1 MQIPDGLAHSFY
13 QIDMH
18 QNSSVYSPLLASS
31 NTFEIVPPSTSSL
44 TSATATQTSQS
55 SSTTTQA
62 TNTPQSQSTSP
73 PTASTT
79 GIPHKSNGSVIGAA
93 VGGTIGGIALI
104 LLALLLFC
112 RLRRRNVRQTVL
124 INDHVVSPYDPPVE
138 HTSPFAASYHDRQFI
153 PSQPSLTRVSPF
165 VLDVER
171 QTQTSSDPS
180 IAKNRE
186 LVIPHVHN
194 ALSTD
199 SSWYLTTGLPRDQLR
214 NERERLLVEIS
225 ALRSGAGQS
234 TFSASSVAGTDT
246 SGRADSDSSDM
257 RNRLE
262 QLTEHV
268 RRLETALERATQV
281 YDAPPTYNASDR

>member
-1 MQIPDGLAHSFY
+1 MDCDADHLTATVQRADTGWIGTLFR
-13 QIDMH
+13 
-18 QNSSVYSPLLASS
+18 NC
-31 NTFEIVPPSTSSL
+31 PPSTSSS
-44 TSATATQTSQS
+44 TSASATQTSQS
-55 SSTTTQA
+55 SSTTTQS

-73 PTASTT
+73 PGASTT

-112 RLRRRNVRQTVL
+112 RIRRRNVRQTVL
-124 INDHVVSPYDPPVE
+124 IDDHVVSPYDPPVE
-138 HTSPFAASYHDRQFI
+138 QTSPFAASYHDRQFI

-165 VLDVER
+165 VVDVER
-171 QTQTSSDPS
+171 QTQTPSDPS

-186 LVIPHVHN
+186 LVMTHVQN
-194 ALSTD
+194 ASSTD
-199 SSWYLTTGLPRDQLR
+199 SSGYMDSLTTGLPQAQLR
-214 NERERLLVEIS
+214 SERERLLGEIS

-234 TFSASSVAGTDT
+234 TFSASSVTGTDI

-257 RNRLE
+257 RNRME